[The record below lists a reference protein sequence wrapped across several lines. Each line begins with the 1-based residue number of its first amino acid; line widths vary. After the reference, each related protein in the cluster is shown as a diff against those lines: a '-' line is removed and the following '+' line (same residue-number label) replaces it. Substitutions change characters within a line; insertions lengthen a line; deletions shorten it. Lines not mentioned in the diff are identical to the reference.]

1 MDYIGLRSLPA
12 ALLVSAL
19 LSLPVV
25 ASEESRC
32 AAVLSP
38 DEAQHLKA
46 CIARSTQCTDYWP
59 GYPDDL
65 ADCERTRKWLAKAMK
80 SPEPMRSEIFGAPA
94 TASKPAAGVPAWK
107 SLPRSQDASAPRAV
121 GAVAAA
127 TASDYAGASGKLGPS
142 QSTAAGVNFWLGSV
156 PQMIGLAVSGEVPPV
171 HAEPARSSGAVSAA
185 RSQPAAPAVT
195 MESLVNEAS
204 EKGRPIQTPNLDML
218 ILRLYAK
225 RL

>member
-1 MDYIGLRSLPA
+1 MDRIGLRSFPA
-12 ALLVSAL
+12 AALAAAL
-19 LSLPVV
+19 LSLPVF
-25 ASEESRC
+25 ASEESQC
-32 AAVLSP
+32 AAVLSA

-46 CIARSTQCTDYWP
+46 CIARGAQCTDYWP

-94 TASKPAAGVPAWK
+94 TAAKPAAGVPAWK

-121 GAVAAA
+121 GRVAAA
-127 TASDYAGASGKLGPS
+127 SASDYAGASSNLDPS
-142 QSTAAGVNFWLGSV
+142 QSKAAGVNFWLGSV

-171 HAEPARSSGAVSAA
+171 HPEPARSTGTASAA
-185 RSQPAAPAVT
+185 GSRAPPPAVT
-195 MESLVNEAS
+195 MESLINRAS
-204 EKGRPIQTPNLDML
+204 EKGRPVATPNLDML

-225 RL
+225 QL